1 MNGARCRGSILV
13 LLQNHEVDDE
23 GRINKEAVG
32 DGVKEDMFHS
42 CLGLINIISV
52 PFMLYMHSQ

>member
-1 MNGARCRGSILV
+1 MNGARCRGSLCV

-52 PFMLYMHSQ
+52 TFML